1 MSRSR
6 DRYVPLLLVLLASAM
21 RLALAFRVRVPSSDG
36 AIYLWACE
44 AIADG
49 RFADGWSTVFHPGTA
64 MLVAPLVGFGVSSD
78 VAFALVATIAAGFVV
93 IGIDRICRSFECDA
107 TARTVAMML
116 FVVGFHFVR
125 LPADVYSEAFA
136 LPFVTWAIVM
146 ALRER
151 WSMSAALAGCGFFVR
166 PEAILVAVVPW
177 MLSLARDSGRRT
189 EHAKAGGEGRGTST
203 RRRNPARAI
212 VGICVVCALS
222 FGLLR
227 GWLTGGHALTP
238 KLDFMLPLGPLGP
251 LFEGHFA
258 EAASRLGSNVFRLVP
273 SIASG
278 LDYGSGFLGLIG
290 LVLLAKSTRAR
301 AVVAR
306 AMTTFALLHVI
317 TLLAFETKPRFFL
330 MLAPI
335 LLPCVGVLWMR
346 LRGFMRQIVR
356 VAILTTLVVA
366 VVRDVKDQIDPPR
379 SEKRV
384 ELELGRQL
392 AARGSTLGN
401 MVSALP
407 RVAWAAGQRPL
418 PPWPWTATELL
429 QRVIEP
435 HHRILV
441 MLATDDNL
449 RAMIADPRGF
459 RRVDTPGHATERGA
473 RIAVYER

>member
-1 MSRSR
+1 MSLSR
-6 DRYVPLLLVLLASAM
+6 DQRVLGLFVLLASAL

-64 MLVAPLVGFGVSSD
+64 LLVAPLVVIGVSSY
-78 VAFALVATIAAGFVV
+78 VAFALVATIAAVFVIV
-93 IGIDRICRSFECDA
+93 GIDRICRSFECDA
-107 TARTVAMML
+107 TARIVATML

-136 LPFVTWAIVM
+136 LPFVTWAIVA

-177 MLSLARDSGRRT
+177 LLSRSHD
-189 EHAKAGGEGRGTST
+189 
-203 RRRNPARAI
+203 RRRNPEDATHAHRRAPGWT
-212 VGICVVCALS
+212 VLVICAVFVVS
-222 FGLLR
+222 FALLR
-227 GWLTGGHALTP
+227 SWLTGGHALTP

-251 LFEGHFA
+251 LVEGNFS
-258 EAASRLGSNVFRLVP
+258 EFASRLGSNAFRIVP

-278 LDYGSGFLGLIG
+278 LDYGSGFLGLVG
-290 LVLLAKSTRAR
+290 LVLLSKRTLAG
-301 AVVAR
+301 AVVVR
-306 AMTTFALLHVI
+306 AMAVFVLLHVI

-346 LRGFMRQIVR
+346 LRGAMRQLGRGVIV
-356 VAILTTLVVA
+356 TTLVVA
-366 VVRDVKDQIDPPR
+366 FVRDAKDLIDPPR
-379 SEKRV
+379 IEKRV

-392 AARGSTLGN
+392 AARGAKAGS

-418 PPWPWTATELL
+418 PPWPWTAAELL
-429 QRVIEP
+429 QRVVEP
-435 HHRILV
+435 KHRVLV
-441 MLATDDNL
+441 MLATEDNL

-459 RRVDTPGHATERGA
+459 HRIDVPVHASERGA